1 MKYYV
6 NMNVDIR
13 KGGRN
18 AVKMSIEDFKIE
30 AEHVMK
36 EFALEQGLDLS
47 YESNRRNDVKHFPYR
62 CAYNHKDNAKSKFIF
77 KLYNDIWNN
86 KYKFDS
92 ENVERRGDVKM
103 SKKGVPYLECYAG
116 GDWEC
121 PVCFFIY
128 FDGHHFRGYVP
139 LKGNAICRTTKSAF
153 QGDTEADGEE
163 MQFIRKELNI
173 SKNEDCPLS
182 SSDVDYNID
191 ACLEDFLSRIEVKGS
206 YKKKDYS
213 KDDKKYD
220 DAVKAA
226 KEQKER
232 EETEKE
238 ENVVRLSE
246 SELKSLIKESVR
258 EILLTL

>member
-1 MKYYV
+1 MKHYV

-18 AVKMSIEDFKIE
+18 AVKMSIEDFKRE

-36 EFALEQGLDLS
+36 EFALEQRLDLTHQ
-47 YESNRRNDVKHFPYR
+47 SNRRSEVRNFPYR
-62 CAYNHKDNAKSKFIF
+62 FANKHKDNAKSKFAS

-86 KYKFDS
+86 KYKFDN
-92 ENVERRGDVKM
+92 ENIECIGDVKM

-153 QGDTEADGEE
+153 QGDTDSDGKE
-163 MQFIRKELNI
+163 MNFIRKELNI
-173 SKNEDCPLS
+173 SKNEACPLRPN
-182 SSDVDYNID
+182 DVGYNIN

-206 YKKKDYS
+206 YKKRDYS
-213 KDDKKYD
+213 SDDKKYD

-226 KEQKER
+226 KER
-232 EETEKE
+232 EEAEKE

-246 SELKSLIKESVR
+246 SELKVLIKEAVR
-258 EILLTL
+258 EILFTL